1 MDFLDEG
8 EYVTRREAMVT
19 TQIMQRGILEKRL
32 LDAMRTVPR
41 HLFVPK
47 GYRRYAYSDHPLPIG
62 EGQTISQPYMVALM
76 TNLLELKGGENVL
89 EIGTGS
95 GYQAAVLAH
104 LVREVHTVEI
114 IPEVAE
120 NARKILKN
128 LGYANVF
135 LHIGDGSFGWPECA
149 PYDGIIV
156 TAAARETPKGLLEQL
171 KPTGCLVIPTG
182 GPSLQHIEKWTRERG
197 EWVSESILAV
207 SFVPLRGAEG
217 WTRDEWPI

>member
-19 TQIMQRGILEKRL
+19 TQIIQRGILDKRL
-32 LDAMRTVPR
+32 LDAMGTVPR
-41 HLFVPK
+41 HLFVPP

-76 TNLLELKGGENVL
+76 TSLLGLTGGETVL

-95 GYQAAVLAH
+95 GYQAAILSHLAK
-104 LVREVHTVEI
+104 EVHTVEI
-114 IPEVAE
+114 IPAVAE
-120 NARKILKN
+120 NARKILAA

-135 LHIGDGSFGWPECA
+135 LHIGDGSFGWSECA

-156 TAAARETPKGLLEQL
+156 TAAAKETPRALLDQL
-171 KPTGCLVIPTG
+171 KPSGCLVIPTG
-182 GPSLQHIEKWTRERG
+182 GPSLQYIQKWTMENG
-197 EWVSESILAV
+197 EWTSESILAV

-217 WTRDEWPI
+217 WTREEWPI